1 LLIVDMQN
9 AFYKIDTVTAGSLDK
24 AIECI
29 NAAIGLFRKHQL
41 PVIAVQHMN
50 AEDGLKPGNEDFD
63 VPPSISL
70 LPTDPRIIKT
80 YGNAFNKTGLAD
92 QLRALAVD
100 TVIITGFCAEHCVL
114 STCRG
119 AKDVDLTPILL
130 RGALASAIPERI
142 RFVEEINDA
151 ISYGALKAVLG

>member
-1 LLIVDMQN
+1 M
-9 AFYKIDTVTAGSLDK
+9 
-24 AIECI
+24 
-29 NAAIGLFRKHQL
+29 
-41 PVIAVQHMN
+41 IAVQHMN

-63 VPPSISL
+63 VPPSINL

-130 RGALASAIPERI
+130 RGALAGATPERI